1 MTAREPSQAGV
12 IVDGLH
18 FEGNVDP
25 CGLHEFDAD
34 SEHAQL
40 EPG

>member
-1 MTAREPSQAGV
+1 MTAREPSHAGV
-12 IVDGLH
+12 IVDQLH
-18 FEGNVDP
+18 FEGNVDRF
-25 CGLHEFDAD
+25 GLHEFDAD